1 MKSNGIAA
9 NERAVL
15 CVLLNDSHAIIPV
28 QNVLDDPQMFS
39 ETLHRQVYA
48 AVLELTRQSIVPNV
62 YTVSEKTGI
71 ALADAQ
77 KLAAGFNTK
86 MSREVLYSADL
97 ILREAAWRKLE
108 QAVAESE
115 AVIKERRGE
124 PEEVGLFCA
133 QMLTVSIDKRNDESP
148 QVEEVSKR
156 FDAEVVAVANGS
168 AGVQL
173 GSKLAFLQDKTS
185 GLRPGHIW
193 MITAP
198 YKGRK
203 CVTGDSLVLTR
214 YGWQR
219 IDALCGDVPQGFT
232 PKRVELWTRDGWQY
246 TSHVYRS
253 AASATV
259 KITTAKG
266 YTLEGTPEHPLLV
279 SVDGG
284 VAWRSM
290 GQLLHGDKVAL
301 CRQVMAGASVT
312 LPAAPK
318 CIGGCLKCGRRD
330 PRGAKRGLCINCYA
344 QAQKNGT
351 ITEYASTRGALTW
364 SKDGAAVR
372 FPAHMTPDLARFIG
386 YLIGEGT
393 LSGDSK
399 VSFTNTTPEIV
410 ADYIALSEQLFGL
423 TPRQYG
429 INYHLN
435 NRWLREWL
443 AACGLGYGVAAD
455 KQVPWVILQSAP
467 TCQAAFLN
475 ALYSADGWVASK
487 KGSCTRPVLI
497 VLASSE
503 LIRQVQV
510 MLLGF
515 GIVSARHVRPNK
527 QYQRDFYEL
536 SISGDNAVR
545 FADCIGLRAEYK
557 ADRLNERVV
566 AQMSSQRRHTS
577 DPIPGMRNV
586 LRAMWNAVPVAQRPL
601 VMPLFDGRRAG
612 DARNVEVTHERAR
625 RILDATTSLMSDEII
640 APLRRAVADNYL
652 YDEIVSIEAGHAET
666 WDVTVPESASFIANG
681 FVSHNT
687 TLMRNLVLQAC
698 RSGASVDVF
707 ALEGTETG
715 TYAGL
720 TAMLATEKLLTW
732 GCREQA
738 YLSETFIMR
747 GQRSP
752 DQEQA
757 ISEARAELNKWNLRI
772 YDARKGITNPDKLLH
787 FIKRD
792 RFMFDLGVYAV
803 DYLQLL
809 GEGKLFDRIESAT
822 HHLQQVTVEER
833 LTALILAQLNE
844 ATIWQKDE
852 SYSPGVKGGGDPA
865 AAADFLIRTKYD
877 GATAPDILTVQ
888 LKLARHA
895 RPGTQRYVINPQSGL
910 ILREDGRASEE

>member
-203 CVTGDSLVLTR
+203 
-214 YGWQR
+214 
-219 IDALCGDVPQGFT
+219 
-232 PKRVELWTRDGWQY
+232 
-246 TSHVYRS
+246 
-253 AASATV
+253 
-259 KITTAKG
+259 
-266 YTLEGTPEHPLLV
+266 
-279 SVDGG
+279 
-284 VAWRSM
+284 
-290 GQLLHGDKVAL
+290 
-301 CRQVMAGASVT
+301 
-312 LPAAPK
+312 
-318 CIGGCLKCGRRD
+318 
-330 PRGAKRGLCINCYA
+330 
-344 QAQKNGT
+344 
-351 ITEYASTRGALTW
+351 
-364 SKDGAAVR
+364 
-372 FPAHMTPDLARFIG
+372 
-386 YLIGEGT
+386 
-393 LSGDSK
+393 
-399 VSFTNTTPEIV
+399 
-410 ADYIALSEQLFGL
+410 
-423 TPRQYG
+423 
-429 INYHLN
+429 
-435 NRWLREWL
+435 
-443 AACGLGYGVAAD
+443 
-455 KQVPWVILQSAP
+455 
-467 TCQAAFLN
+467 
-475 ALYSADGWVASK
+475 
-487 KGSCTRPVLI
+487 
-497 VLASSE
+497 
-503 LIRQVQV
+503 
-510 MLLGF
+510 
-515 GIVSARHVRPNK
+515 
-527 QYQRDFYEL
+527 
-536 SISGDNAVR
+536 
-545 FADCIGLRAEYK
+545 
-557 ADRLNERVV
+557 
-566 AQMSSQRRHTS
+566 
-577 DPIPGMRNV
+577 
-586 LRAMWNAVPVAQRPL
+586 
-601 VMPLFDGRRAG
+601 
-612 DARNVEVTHERAR
+612 
-625 RILDATTSLMSDEII
+625 
-640 APLRRAVADNYL
+640 
-652 YDEIVSIEAGHAET
+652 
-666 WDVTVPESASFIANG
+666 
-681 FVSHNT
+681 T

-738 YLSETFIMR
+738 FLSETFIMR